1 MPQPYSDVEALIAA
15 HPVLRNAVIMCGK
28 GWFPI
33 IARFAQAAAALPTK
47 APLRVDLIKSKYG
60 ELSMFLAGGDGAEG
74 DPPGARRTGTAR
86 RGGKRPDLRTVR
98 GAGPPDRSQ
107 RLDPRRLR
115 GLPADP
121 VAPPPRAAVA

>member
-15 HPVLRNAVIMCGK
+15 HPMLRNTVVMCGK

-60 ELSMFLAGGDGAEG
+60 ELSMFLAGDGDEATRQALDELERIAEEASARTCEQCG
-74 DPPGARRTGTAR
+74 SPGRQIEVKGWIH
-86 RGGKRPDLRTVR
+86 
-98 GAGPPDRSQ
+98 
-107 RLDPRRLR
+107 
-115 GLPADP
+115 
-121 VAPPPRAAVA
+121 AACEACQPTP